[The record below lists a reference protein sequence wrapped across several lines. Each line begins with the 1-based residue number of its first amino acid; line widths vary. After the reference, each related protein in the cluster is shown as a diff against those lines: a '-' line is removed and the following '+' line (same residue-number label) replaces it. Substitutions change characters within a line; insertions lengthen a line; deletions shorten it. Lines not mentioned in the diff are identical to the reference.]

1 MADAHAAA
9 RDGDLEALNTFIA
22 AGSNLN
28 QRDKHSRTPL
38 HLAAWAGRVS
48 AEIDKHVAS
57 CSYFHQTLHWS
68 AHWPPTCL
76 LALQAE
82 CAEALLKAG
91 CDLKALAQD
100 ETSALHFA
108 AQTGRTDVCRILLNA
123 GEPREQHALQYALA
137 VATCAQKVSCAGVCR
152 FEGELEDASGVHA
165 AAQRGK
171 GRCAATLPLVPRTLE
186 PKSCLHHPGCAP
198 AGHAATVELLLKRKA
213 TPSATNRNDQTPLS
227 LATDDAVCAL
237 LQAAAAAAPDPGPA
251 PEHGAMLK
259 QPSAEAG
266 GAAAAPGGAGS
277 KPKRERHRGRK
288 RRGAD
293 EDLGDA
299 DGFQPWRAPQF
310 DQLAAAEAAAA
321 AAEHGGAGGPQ
332 ASAAEAPSVD
342 PVGPAEGRGA
352 LPSASDRSGNSTGL
366 QPAGGAPADASAHS
380 ADVAGAAPATESTTP
395 AQDAPVVDKTPQ
407 EAPSIG
413 PAERPAPAANGAG
426 PGAGPGAGLGSATVR
441 KRPRVALAHLGDE
454 EEGGEEQ

>member
-38 HLAAWAGRVS
+38 HLAAWAGKVS
-48 AEIDKHVAS
+48 ADMHVSS
-57 CSYFHQTLHWS
+57 CSIFLPTLPW
-68 AHWPPTCL
+68 AATYWPLTCL
-76 LALQAE
+76 LTMQAE
-82 CAEALLKAG
+82 CVEALLKAG
-91 CDLKALAQD
+91 CDLKAVAQD

-123 GEPREQHALQYALA
+123 GESHAACISNSCLQWRLALRKSA
-137 VATCAQKVSCAGVCR
+137 VRVCAGLKVNLR
-152 FEGELEDASGVHA
+152 TRRGFTPLHNAAKGGE
-165 AAQRGK
+165 
-171 GRCAATLPLVPRTLE
+171 ATSPFLPSTV
-186 PKSCLHHPGCAP
+186 KFKNCLQQPGSALT
-198 AGHAATVELLLKRKA
+198 GHAATVALLLKRKA

-227 LATDDAVCAL
+227 LATDDAVRAL
-237 LQAAAAAAPDPGPA
+237 LQAAAAATPDPGPA
-251 PEHGAMLK
+251 PGHGATPVH
-259 QPSAEAG
+259 PSAEADE
-266 GAAAAPGGAGS
+266 AAVPPGDAGS
-277 KPKRERHRGRK
+277 KPKRERPRGRK

-321 AAEHGGAGGPQ
+321 EHGGLSGRQ
-332 ASAAEAPSVD
+332 ASAAEAPIMA
-342 PVGPAEGRGA
+342 PVGPSEGRGA
-352 LPSASDRSGNSTGL
+352 LSGAPDGRRNPAGL
-366 QPAGGAPADASAHS
+366 QPAGGAPADAGAQR
-380 ADVAGAAPATESTTP
+380 ADAAGAAPATDTVTP
-395 AQDAPVVDKTPQ
+395 AQDAPVVDETPQ

-413 PAERPAPAANGAG
+413 PAERPALAANGAG
-426 PGAGPGAGLGSATVR
+426 PGAGQGAGLGSATVR

-454 EEGGEEQ
+454 EEGGEEE